1 MGAGLPDWQEL
12 LTSLARRDEV
22 CPALPCRALPHPALP
37 YPCPPTHLPAVPCP
51 HQVCL
56 SEEEVAELQSLT
68 MPDQAAV
75 IAARLARTGGDALQG
90 RLLQELVV
98 AQMGAGEY
106 SITHPD
112 PNPNPDPDPNPN
124 PPPTP
129 NPTPNPNPTP
139 TPTPNPN
146 PNPNARR

>member
-1 MGAGLPDWQEL
+1 MPDWQEL

-22 CPALPCRALPHPALP
+22 CPAPPRPALSRP
-37 YPCPPTHLPAVPCP
+37 APPCLARPPTHLSIPPYP
-51 HQVCL
+51 NQVCL

-106 SITHPD
+106 SITHGLLAGMRLQAVVTTNYD
-112 PNPNPDPDPNPN
+112 TLFEAACAGAQLQSRA
-124 PPPTP
+124 PPSSAS
-129 NPTPNPNPTP
+129 
-139 TPTPNPN
+139 
-146 PNPNARR
+146 ARA